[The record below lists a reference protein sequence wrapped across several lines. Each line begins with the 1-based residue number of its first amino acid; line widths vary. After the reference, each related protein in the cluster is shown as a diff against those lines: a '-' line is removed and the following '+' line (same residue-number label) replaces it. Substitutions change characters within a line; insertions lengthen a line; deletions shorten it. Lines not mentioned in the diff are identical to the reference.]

1 MSRMSDPI
9 PPPSARRAAVI
20 GLIGLAAA
28 MGIGRFAFTPL
39 LPLMQAQDGLLLV
52 QGSYLASANYGGYL
66 LGALLLFVLNPSPTL
81 AARWGLAAVAASTL
95 AMAATSSVPLWL
107 ALRAIAGIASAFV
120 LVGVSAWAMTELA
133 LANRAS
139 WSGWVFAGVG
149 IGMCFAGMAVL
160 AVAAAARPPSFGWL
174 VLGLAAALA
183 ALLGLVAIRP
193 TAAAVPSATTA
204 AATSAAAT
212 AVGGS
217 ISPSAWPMVLAYGGF
232 GFGYIIPATFLPAS
246 ARALVVDPAVFG
258 WIWPIFGLAAAIS
271 TVLASSLFRQAG
283 PRRLWLVAQM
293 MMACGVAL
301 PALHTS
307 LISILIS
314 ALVVGGTFMVVTM
327 SGLQEG
333 RRVGGAA
340 ASRLMAAM
348 TAAFAAG
355 QLLGPFTVG
364 AAGTAVEAIRTP
376 SLVAAAVLALTAC
389 LLLLGRESRQ
399 AHEAG
404 ATAARRG

>member
-1 MSRMSDPI
+1 MSRMSDPT
-9 PPPSARRAAVI
+9 PPPSAWRAAAI

-39 LPLMQAQDGLLLV
+39 LPLMQAQDGLSLV
-52 QGSYLASANYGGYL
+52 QGSYLASANYAGYL
-66 LGALLLFVLNPSPTL
+66 LGAVLLFILNPSPTL
-81 AARWGLAAVAASTL
+81 AARLGLAAVAASTL

-107 ALRAIAGIASAFV
+107 ALRGIAGIASAFV

-133 LANRAS
+133 LAKRAS

-149 IGMCFAGMAVL
+149 TGMCFAGMAVL
-160 AVAAAARPPSFGWL
+160 AVAAAAMTPGFGWL
-174 VLGLAAALA
+174 VLGLAATLA

-193 TAAAVPSATTA
+193 TASAGPTATA
-204 AATSAAAT
+204 AGVAAA
-212 AVGGS
+212 GGN
-217 ISPSAWPMVLAYGGF
+217 IPPSAWRMVLSYGGF

-258 WIWPIFGLAAAIS
+258 WIWPIFGLAAAVS
-271 TVLASSLFRQAG
+271 TVLVSSLFRQAG
-283 PRRLWLVAQM
+283 PRRLWTVAQM
-293 MMACGVAL
+293 VMAAGVAL
-301 PALHTS
+301 PALYTS
-307 LISILIS
+307 LATLLLS

-355 QLLGPFTVG
+355 QLLGPLTVG
-364 AAGTAVEAIRTP
+364 AAGTAADAIRTP

-389 LLLLGRESRQ
+389 LLLLGREGRQ
-399 AHEAG
+399 FHDVSAS
-404 ATAARRG
+404 AARRP